1 MKGKASLRRL
11 ILSNFK
17 LDVLLVISQAINDN
31 LPTDELFNKF
41 ENLLRN
47 DLNIG
52 KVLVFSLQ
60 EDNWLCVLSSGFNH
74 NPGTFENIG
83 NELLKYQEITNI
95 TTIDHSALKM
105 FDVIIPVLHKT
116 KALAYVLIGDI
127 EEEREGVSPT
137 IKHLHFIQTLANLI
151 IVAIENKRLHQ
162 ENIRQEAMKKEV
174 ELASRMQ
181 AMLIP
186 TPGSLPNNNL
196 LKVSAYYHPHSGV
209 GGDYYD
215 VVKLSDD
222 EYGFCIA
229 DVSGKGVS
237 AAILMSNFQANLRAL
252 FNSRTSLKYI
262 VTRLNWIVMNNANGE
277 KFITLFIAKYNCTT
291 RMLEY
296 INAGHNPPMHFKSAT
311 GTIDYLNLGCVG
323 VGMLDMI
330 PIIIEGCLTMN
341 KNDKLLCFTDGLVE
355 TENEQNQEF
364 GELNVEKCLLKKV
377 TIDQTINDL
386 KTDLDLYK
394 GNNIYADDI
403 SILGIEVY

>member
-17 LDVLLVISQAINDN
+17 LDVLLAISQAINEN
-31 LPTDELFNKF
+31 LSTEELFNKF
-41 ENLLRN
+41 ETLLRD

-52 KVLVFSLQ
+52 KVLVFSYSNDKWNCALASGYTLNPDNFMNI
-60 EDNWLCVLSSGFNH
+60 ED
-74 NPGTFENIG
+74 
-83 NELLKYQEITNI
+83 ELRKYNEITNI
-95 TTIDHSALKM
+95 TVNEHPLLKV
-105 FDVIIPVLHKT
+105 FDVVIPVFHKNR
-116 KALAYVLIGDI
+116 ALAYVLIGDI

-151 IVAIENKRLHQ
+151 IVAIENKRLNQ
-162 ENIRQEAMKKEV
+162 ETLVQAALRKEV
-174 ELASRMQ
+174 ELASKMQ

-186 TPGSLPNNNL
+186 TPGSLPNNNFL
-196 LKVSAYYHPHSGV
+196 NVSAYYHPHSGV

-215 VVKLSDD
+215 VVKLSEE

-262 VTRLNWIVMNNANGE
+262 ITRLNWIVMNNANGE

-291 RMLEY
+291 RVLEY
-296 INAGHNPPMHFKSAT
+296 INAGHNPPMHYKAASK
-311 GTIDYLNLGCVG
+311 TIDTLNFGCVG
-323 VGMLDMI
+323 VGMLDVI
-330 PIIIEGCLTMN
+330 PMIIEGCISMSRY
-341 KNDKLLCFTDGLVE
+341 DKLLCFTDGLVE
-355 TENEQNQEF
+355 TENEQNEEF
-364 GELNVEKCLLKKV
+364 GEQNVEKCILKNNKV
-377 TIDQTINDL
+377 ADIISDL
-386 KTDLDLYK
+386 KVELDIYK

-403 SILGIEVY
+403 SILGVEFL

>member
-17 LDVLLVISQAINDN
+17 LDVLLAISQAINEN
-31 LPTDELFNKF
+31 LSTEELFNKF
-41 ENLLRN
+41 ETLLRD

-52 KVLVFSLQ
+52 KVLVFSYSNDKWNCALA
-60 EDNWLCVLSSGFNH
+60 SGYSFNSEML
-74 NPGTFENIG
+74 ENIEE
-83 NELLKYQEITNI
+83 ELRNYNEITNI
-95 TTIDHSALKM
+95 TVNTHPLLKV
-105 FDVIIPVLHKT
+105 FDVVIPVFHKNL
-116 KALAYVLIGDI
+116 ALAYVLIGDI

-162 ENIRQEAMKKEV
+162 ETLVQAALRKEV
-174 ELASRMQ
+174 ELASKMQ

-186 TPGSLPNNNL
+186 TPESLPNNNQL
-196 LKVSAYYHPHSGV
+196 NVSAYYHPHSGV

-252 FNSRTSLKYI
+252 FNSRTSLIYI
-262 VTRLNWIVMNNANGE
+262 ITQLNSIVMKNANGE

-291 RMLEY
+291 HVLEY
-296 INAGHNPPMHFKSAT
+296 INAGHNPPMHYIASTKT
-311 GTIDYLNLGCVG
+311 VEYLNFGCVG
-323 VGMLDMI
+323 VGMLDLI
-330 PIIIEGCLTMN
+330 PIITEGCISMK

-355 TENEQNQEF
+355 TENEQNKEF
-364 GELNVEKCLLKKV
+364 GEQNVEKCIIKNNTVADIITNLKL
-377 TIDQTINDL
+377 N
-386 KTDLDLYK
+386 LDTFK
-394 GNNIYADDI
+394 GANIYADDI
-403 SILGIEVY
+403 SILGVEFL

>member
-17 LDVLLVISQAINDN
+17 LDVLLAISQAINDN
-31 LPTDELFNKF
+31 LPTNELFNKF

-52 KVLVFSLQ
+52 KVLVFSLS
-60 EDNWLCVLSSGFNH
+60 EDKWTCALASGYTYS
-74 NPGTFENIG
+74 PETFG
-83 NELLKYQEITNI
+83 SVGDELQNYQEITNI
-95 TTIDHSALKM
+95 TAIDHPLLNT
-105 FDVIIPVLHKT
+105 FDVVIPVLHKT

-151 IVAIENKRLHQ
+151 IVAIENKRLQQ
-162 ENIRQEAMKKEV
+162 ENLRQEAMKKEV
-174 ELASRMQ
+174 ELASKMQ

-186 TPGSLPNNNL
+186 ASSSLPNNNL

-291 RMLEY
+291 RTLEY
-296 INAGHNPPMHFKSAT
+296 INAGHNPPMHYKAATKS
-311 GTIDYLNLGCVG
+311 IDTLKLGCVG
-323 VGMLDMI
+323 VGMLDVI

-355 TENEQNQEF
+355 TENEQDIEF
-364 GELNVEKCLLKKV
+364 GEENVEKCLLNKV
-377 TIDQTINDL
+377 DIDQTITNL
-386 KTDLDLYK
+386 RTNLDLFK
-394 GNNIYADDI
+394 GENIYVDDI
-403 SILGIEVY
+403 SILGLEVY